1 MQLISLILVIIMMLS
16 LASGIIIFLGVE
28 KGYRLRGAMYLL
40 AMVGF
45 SIMLLN
51 RIGNTMENILAVV
64 WLFYLAYIMFMVKK
78 SKRTMTSRGWTMM
91 LSTVGLLGGA
101 CVLFSVVLPHFDVH
115 LEWITPFL
123 VWLMILGHYFIVLK
137 YEIISLKT
145 LALRAWTYAVFGSVA
160 IISYMLIFTG
170 IGTGLFHIEM
180 SGDILAL
187 SLIMII
193 IVCMVLPVVNEM
205 YMKIRIFISTDKL
218 DTVYLVKRLNKLA
231 TQNISLEDLS
241 RVLARYMRF
250 EYVGI
255 ALKNKV
261 HGSHPQK
268 FTREQLTELN
278 LLDTEKDSVWLVF
291 SGHVKA
297 WAREKEITR
306 IAELRNAKG
315 ISFGQLLIGRPRG
328 KSDIFKADLD
338 ELNAVINLVASIV
351 DSKEKVGK

>member
-1 MQLISLILVIIMMLS
+1 MQLISLIFVIIMMLS

-45 SIMLLN
+45 SIMLLS
-51 RIGNTMENILAVV
+51 RIGNFMENILAVI
-64 WLFYLAYIMFMVKK
+64 WLFYLAYIAFMVRK
-78 SKRTMTSRGWTMM
+78 SKKTMVSRGWMMM
-91 LSTVGLLGGA
+91 LSTVGILGGA
-101 CVLFSVVLPHFDVH
+101 SVLFSVALPHFNVH

-137 YEIISLKT
+137 YEIISLKI
-145 LALRAWTYAVFGSVA
+145 LALRAWTYAIFGSVA

-193 IVCMVLPVVNEM
+193 IVCMILPVINEM

-218 DTVYLVKRLNKLA
+218 DTVYLVKKLNKLA
-231 TQNISLEDLS
+231 TRNVSLSELS
-241 RVLARYMRF
+241 QTLARYARF

-255 ALKNKV
+255 ILGSKV
-261 HGSHPQK
+261 YGSKPQK
-268 FTREQLTELN
+268 FSREQIVEIG
-278 LLDTEKDSVWLVF
+278 LLETEKDSVWLKL
-291 SGHVKA
+291 SGHAKKYLA
-297 WAREKEITR
+297 EKEIIR
-306 IAELRNAKG
+306 VAELRDIKG
-315 ISFGQLLIGRPRG
+315 VCIGQLLIGRPRG
-328 KSDIFKADLD
+328 KSDILKADLD
-338 ELNAVINLVASIV
+338 ELDAVVNLIASIV
-351 DSKEKVGK
+351 DSKEKSK